1 MLKNKRKTGK
11 VAGQTKITFAKRLNL
26 MRYFSVYDIKF
37 VYFYIMK
44 LIPQQSWQFAWI
56 KVV

>member
-26 MRYFSVYDIKF
+26 MMYISVYDIKF
-37 VYFYIMK
+37 VYFCIMK
-44 LIPQQSWQFAWI
+44 LIPQQS
-56 KVV
+56 